1 MSLALTITSNK
12 SHRPRRPVLRLV
24 VSQFQRFARLETSE
38 GILLLICTVIALL
51 WVNSPWASSYHQL
64 WHLDVSFGVASAGVT
79 RSLLHWINDG
89 LMVIFFLVVGMEI
102 KREVLI
108 GELSSLKKA
117 SFPVIAALGGMLVP
131 ALIYG
136 ALNKGTAGSPGWGI
150 PMATD
155 IAFSLGVLTLLGK
168 RIPLQLKIFL
178 MAFAIA
184 DDIGAVIIIAVFYAT
199 GISWMHLLVAGLLLA
214 SLIGANRAGIRS
226 LPVYAFLGVLLWIA
240 FLDSGIH
247 ATVAGVILAMTI
259 PARSKLDKRTFLEHS
274 RAILTELEGKSDD
287 ESGSGAEE
295 DRQAAIRAL
304 AQQAEDFEVPARRFE
319 HALHPWVSYFI
330 VPLFALSNAG
340 VRFDVGASSLVSST
354 VALGV
359 FLGLVIG
366 KPLGI
371 TLFAWIAVKSRLALL
386 PSSVT
391 WKQIY
396 GVAWLGGIGFTMS
409 IFITNL
415 AFPAGAMTDLAKTGI
430 YAASLIAG
438 TGGLWILRRNRILLA
453 S

>member
-1 MSLALTITSNK
+1 
-12 SHRPRRPVLRLV
+12 
-24 VSQFQRFARLETSE
+24 VSQFQRFARLEISE
-38 GILLLICTVIALL
+38 GILLLTCTVIALL
-51 WVNSPWASSYHQL
+51 WVNSAWASSYHQL
-64 WHLDVSFGVASAGVT
+64 WHLDLSFGVAGVSVT

-102 KREVLI
+102 KREVLV
-108 GELSSLKKA
+108 GELSSVKKA
-117 SFPVIAALGGMLVP
+117 SFPVIAALGGMLIP

-136 ALNKGTAGSPGWGI
+136 VLNSGTAGSPGWGI

-184 DDIGAVIIIAVFYAT
+184 DDIGAVIVIALFYAT
-199 GISWMHLLVAGLLLA
+199 GISWMHLLAAGLVLALLI
-214 SLIGANRAGIRS
+214 SANRAGVRS

-259 PARSKLDKRTFLEHS
+259 PARSKLDKRAFLEHS
-274 RAILTELEGKSDD
+274 RSILTELEEKNDNEGK
-287 ESGSGAEE
+287 SGAEE
-295 DRQAAIRAL
+295 NRQAAIRAL
-304 AQQAEDFEVPARRFE
+304 VQQAEDFEVPARRFE

-340 VRFDVGASSLVSST
+340 VSFDLSAGSLVSNR

-359 FLGLVIG
+359 LLGLVLG
-366 KPLGI
+366 KQLGI

-386 PSSVT
+386 PSSLT

-415 AFPAGAMTDLAKTGI
+415 AFPVGEMMALAKTGI
-430 YAASLIAG
+430 YVASITAG
-438 TGGLWILRRNRILLA
+438 LGGLWILRRNRILPA
-453 S
+453 SQALVAPIHSSSSTVQGKNLTA